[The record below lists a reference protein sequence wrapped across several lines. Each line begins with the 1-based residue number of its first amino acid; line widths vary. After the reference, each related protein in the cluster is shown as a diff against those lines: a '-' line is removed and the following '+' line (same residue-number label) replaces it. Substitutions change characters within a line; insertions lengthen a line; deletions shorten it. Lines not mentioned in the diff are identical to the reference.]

1 MTKTPLE
8 IAYLYRQCGF
18 SLFPVNVHK
27 RPVIPAWE
35 PYQRR
40 FPTDEELKGWFG
52 RKQANI
58 ALVTGEISNLLVVD
72 GDEYKHPGIC
82 REIETRIGDALCP
95 TQETPRGGK
104 HYLFSHEP
112 GLTNKSDYTDGLD
125 VRTAGGYIV
134 VAPSRNA
141 EGKSWAWVKGRS
153 SLEIPLTPMP
163 EPLRAWLK
171 ELDAIP
177 KPTRAQTPGAAEWFK
192 DGRRD
197 NDLFTVANSLTR
209 GGADPALVEDVLHR
223 LVNSWGEN
231 DPKWVQ
237 SKVES
242 ALKRA
247 DKRETSIA
255 EEVRQWVLTTSGN
268 FLTTEC
274 HKDLGLTTR
283 DHKKAATMAFLRLQ
297 KEGVIARCGMKNG
310 SYRLIEHDNTTI
322 DFLNA
327 DPDDYLS
334 FTFPLGI
341 ERKTRIFPK
350 SIIILAGVTG
360 TGKTTYILDFIQQN
374 MNSHKI
380 VYHNSEMSA
389 QALNSKLRQFNRTGT
404 FPLSAWEFEARQWK
418 GNPDVIDP
426 DGVNIIDYLQAGTNA
441 WEIQGAISQIL
452 EKLTRGVAIIAIQK
466 KPGAAYGTGGVYS
479 AMDASLVLSLE
490 WGKAS
495 ITKNRFREM
504 DEFPGLDNRDFT
516 VEHGHIKA
524 LSGWY
529 TEERKAGQKGF
540 IRESK
545 SQDDQEHWEH

>member
-8 IAYLYRQCGF
+8 MAYLYRQCGF

-27 RPVIPAWE
+27 RPVIETWE
-35 PYQRR
+35 PYQRC
-40 FPTDEELKGWFG
+40 FPTDEELEGWFG

-72 GDEYKHPGIC
+72 GDEHKAAGIC
-82 REIETRIGDALCP
+82 AEIETRIGNAPCP
-95 TQETPRGGK
+95 IQLTPRGGK
-104 HYLFSHEP
+104 HYFFSHER

-125 VRTAGGYIV
+125 VRTTGGYIV
-134 VAPSRNA
+134 AAPSRNA
-141 EGKSWAWVKGRS
+141 EGKSWAWVEGRS
-153 SLEIPLTPMP
+153 PLEIPLSPMP

-171 ELDAIP
+171 KLDATS
-177 KPTRAQTPGAAEWFK
+177 KPTRTQAASAVDWFK

-209 GGADPALVEDVLHR
+209 GGADPALIENVLDR

-231 DPKWVQ
+231 DPKWVR
-237 SKVES
+237 SKIES

-255 EEVRQWVLTTSGN
+255 QEVREWVLVTSGH
-268 FLTTEC
+268 FLVTDC
-274 HKDLGLTTR
+274 HRELKLVTSS
-283 DHKKAATMAFLRLQ
+283 HIHAANVALARLE
-297 KEGVIARCGMKNG
+297 KEGILAKVGQRRGC
-310 SYRLIEHDNTTI
+310 YRLIERDDTTI

-327 DPDDYLS
+327 DPDDCLS

-360 TGKTTYILDFIQQN
+360 TGKTTYLLDFIQQN
-374 MNSHKI
+374 MNGHRI
-380 VYHNSEMSA
+380 IYFNSEMSP
-389 QALNSKLRQFNRTGT
+389 QAMNFKLREFNRLGT
-404 FPLSAWEFEARQWK
+404 FPLSAWKFEARQWK
-418 GNPDVIDP
+418 GSPDVVDP
-426 DGVNIIDYLQAGTNA
+426 DAVNIIDYLQAGVNA
-441 WEIQGAISQIL
+441 YEIQQPISQIL
-452 EKLTRGVAIIAIQK
+452 EKLNRGVALIAIQK

-495 ITKNRFREM
+495 ITKNRFREV
-504 DEFPGLDNRDFT
+504 DEFPGLDNWDFT

-529 TEERKAGQKGF
+529 AEERKAGQRGF
-540 IRESK
+540 VRES
-545 SQDDQEHWEH
+545 SQQDEQERWEH